1 MKRIIPIKWT
11 PQFAKSLRPR
21 PLASDGSYGHV
32 NGDLLFFIYR
42 TSDPYYRPNRGSG
55 RPNRGSA
62 GWRSWDKNSKQ
73 PYAGDEPVR
82 YRTHWNVWLYFGSGG
97 GTQVGRALKNRRQA
111 KRAARR
117 VLLTKVRALFQ

>member
-21 PLASDGSYGHV
+21 PLASDGSYGLV

-42 TSDPYYRPNRGSG
+42 TSDPYYMPSRGLG
-55 RPNRGSA
+55 RPSRGSA
-62 GWRSWDKNSKQ
+62 WRSWDKTSKQ
-73 PYAGDEPVR
+73 PYAGNEPLR

-117 VLLTKVRALFQ
+117 VLLKKIGALFQ